1 MNGVEMAKPEG
12 IKIRYSVELELP
24 QGVLGGAGVPGLQQ
38 LMSSVTNGNQSA
50 IAPHQYQHVQPA
62 LPPQTPQLAL
72 PPAQQ
77 SFAYAE
83 PSYTPD
89 QVWQPPDYSEII
101 QQQDT
106 APVRGYSE
114 SLKAVK
120 YGMGLGFLILAF
132 IFVVLNRDS
141 ILSVAD
147 TAKSSNATDSSSVVS
162 PAAEA
167 SPTAD
172 SVVPANKAA
181 GSAPKDFD
189 SEKVFKPALSQ

>member
-1 MNGVEMAKPEG
+1 
-12 IKIRYSVELELP
+12 
-24 QGVLGGAGVPGLQQ
+24 
-38 LMSSVTNGNQSA
+38 
-50 IAPHQYQHVQPA
+50 
-62 LPPQTPQLAL
+62 
-72 PPAQQ
+72 
-77 SFAYAE
+77 
-83 PSYTPD
+83 
-89 QVWQPPDYSEII
+89 
-101 QQQDT
+101 
-106 APVRGYSE
+106 
-114 SLKAVK
+114 VK
-120 YGMGLGFLILAF
+120 YGTGLGFLILAF